1 MQIIQAKDEHF
12 FDVKKITQRTIQ
24 EIYPHYYPRGV
35 VDFFLLHHNDQ
46 NIMQDIQSGYVY
58 LIYDEDKQ
66 PVGTVTMK
74 ANEINRLFVLP
85 QYQRNG
91 IGRQLMNFAENEIL
105 KEYKICQLDAS
116 LPAKIIYSKRDY
128 IVSET
133 HVIETECG
141 DFLCYDVMIKE
152 L

>member
-1 MQIIQAKDEHF
+1 
-12 FDVKKITQRTIQ
+12 
-24 EIYPHYYPRGV
+24 
-35 VDFFLLHHNDQ
+35 
-46 NIMQDIQSGYVY
+46 MQDIQSGYVY